1 MSMIGAANPSKNEKS
16 TVDKI
21 CQQLTQRT
29 RSLTKTQ
36 AAVKRIDPHRK
47 TKNNKLCNLRAAL
60 SHDQGEHDGEELRNE
75 KSQRKT
81 TLNTNTTTRS
91 TTTTKGVMN
100 SMTGI
105 QKSIFYYNPNK
116 IRTVTE
122 VIALP
127 PHLIRIKI

>member
-105 QKSIFYYNPNK
+105 QKSFFITIQ
-116 IRTVTE
+116 IRFVQSWRSS
-122 VIALP
+122 LSL
-127 PHLIRIKI
+127 LI